1 MTNLHLAATRLNNPD
16 LNEVLTAVNQIML
29 EVKTNPEL
37 NAKFRAEPRK
47 FLGALGFNEDLQRE
61 LLQGTGGL
69 GINADICINSCFWTC
84 VISRLGISPEAE

>member
-1 MTNLHLAATRLNNPD
+1 MTNLHLAAARLNNPN

-61 LLQGTGGL
+61 ILLETGGEL
-69 GINADICINSCFWTC
+69 AVSCDFISCWFTC
-84 VISRLGISPEAE
+84 YHSTPRAEFEQQ